1 MSIIISHQSAIELLR
16 TDYVYRT
23 ITNSSRATL
32 QHPPAIPR
40 KPPHVNEKR
49 ELWKTLHEILGTK
62 PELPIHV
69 SITNSNTSYQ
79 TKGLKVHILNN
90 KILKSAFFEILPN
103 LYLTLPECLPV
114 QISRSCTV
122 LELALLASELMGT
135 YYLDQGGELKS
146 RESPLITRK
155 KLESFLRKYSDV
167 TGCAKVWSA
176 LALSCEKAAS
186 PMEVKL
192 FIRATLPCSKG
203 GYGLGE
209 IRLNQEYKV
218 KKLTSQTKAFT
229 IRKPDLVFET
239 PKTSRDKQPWK
250 AVTLEYNGQYH
261 TTVDQRISDGIRHN
275 ELVSAGIK
283 NYQVDKEIYY
293 DFNCMQS
300 LVECIRKD
308 IGLPERKLSHEEQI
322 RCRKRQQDLVK
333 LLDSID
339 PTRWGSNVK
348 RKNHR

>member
-1 MSIIISHQSAIELLR
+1 MSIIISHQSAIELLC
-16 TDYVYRT
+16 TDYVYQIIANTSKNTFR
-23 ITNSSRATL
+23 
-32 QHPPAIPR
+32 HPPLIPNQ
-40 KPPHVNEKR
+40 PPHLSEKR
-49 ELWKTLHEILGTK
+49 ELWRTLHEILGNK
-62 PELPIHV
+62 PQLPIHV
-69 SITNSNTSYQ
+69 SITSNNGVYQ
-79 TKGLKVHILNN
+79 TKGLQIHILNE
-90 KILKSAFFEILPN
+90 KIPKTAFFEILPN
-103 LYLTLPECLPV
+103 LYLTRPEYIPI
-114 QISRSCTV
+114 QMSRSCSI
-122 LELALLASELMGT
+122 LELALLLSELMGT

-167 TGCAKVWSA
+167 PGCAKVWSA

-239 PKTSRDKQPWK
+239 PKASRDKQPWK

-261 TTVDQRISDGIRHN
+261 TTVDQQIADGIRHN

-293 DFNCMQS
+293 DFNCMQN

-339 PTRWGSNVK
+339 PARWGSNVK
-348 RKNHR
+348 RENYR